1 MFLHYFIN
9 RRDLELSN
17 SQRQEVND
25 GYLQGR
31 EREMQSWLIS
41 GYRDAV
47 LAIAKVLQTGGNEV
61 ALQCKCT

>member
-41 GYRDAV
+41 GYRVAV
-47 LAIAKVLQTGGNEV
+47 LTIAKVLQTGGNEF
-61 ALQCKCT
+61 ALQCECT